1 MTSELSVS
9 RQYTLCCE
17 SVIRLLAEADIGA
30 SAFANHSS
38 VKGRVEKGC
47 RITFENDSDLLPAWR
62 LIKDRFGFTCAHVKT
77 ASYSGCVKGYCD
89 NDNPPTPPPTP

>member
-1 MTSELSVS
+1 MSSELSVS

-17 SVIRLLAEADIGA
+17 SVIRMLAEADIGA

-47 RITFENDSDLLPAWR
+47 RITFEDDSDLLPAWR
-62 LIKDRFGFTCAHVKT
+62 LMKDRFGFTCAHVKT
-77 ASYSGCVKGYCD
+77 ASYSGCVKGYRD
-89 NDNPPTPPPTP
+89 VTAPPPKP